1 MCAWRRRFLII
12 FMIDLDHG
20 EILPAKIPV
29 DTAFQFIDDLI
40 VRKLRA
46 AGNGD
51 VEDQVCPGVPADHA
65 EIMDAQCAV
74 KISDNLI
81 YLLLHFQNFLVVGD
95 DGIHVDGGGTVE
107 LFLKL
112 MFDMVDLFMD
122 RLDIPL
128 RVNLCMERDH
138 QSAGTVIMY
147 DKVVDIVDQ
156 GMGNDDLPDLLDKF
170 LLGRLSQKKVHG
182 FLQSGA
188 SRIQDKDPHKYAEPA
203 VQNEAGKV
211 ADQCGGQDQRGGDRV
226 AETVHG
232 GGLHG
237 GAVYFAAYGTVVI
250 KHIDLYHNGGGKD
263 TQYKRAAVHG
273 FRMEDLFHG
282 GFCQLEAHDQDRNR
296 NEKAGY
302 VFHPSVSE
310 RMFRIGLLSGNPES
324 DERDNGGACVG
335 KIVEGVGR
343 DGDGIAQNTG
353 DPFSEEK
360 KQVQADPHS
369 AAECAV
375 RLTHLG
381 RRIVFPVLYKY
392 GG

>member
-1 MCAWRRRFLII
+1 
-12 FMIDLDHG
+12 MIDLDHG

-29 DTAFQFIDDLI
+29 DAVFQFIDDFI

-51 VEDQVCPGVPADHA
+51 VEDQVCPGVPADHT

-107 LFLKL
+107 LFLEL
-112 MFDMVDLFMD
+112 MFNMVDLFMD
-122 RLDIPL
+122 RLDIPF
-128 RVNLCMERDH
+128 RVNLRMERDH
-138 QSAGTVIMY
+138 QPAGTVIMY

-156 GMGNDDLPDLLDKF
+156 GMGNDDFPDLFDKF
-170 LLGRLSQKKVHG
+170 FLGRLPQKKVHG

-188 SRIQDKDPHKYAEPA
+188 SRIQDKDSHKYTEPA
-203 VQNEAGKV
+203 VQNEAGKL
-211 ADQCGGQDQRGGDRV
+211 ADQCSRQDQCGGDRI
-226 AETVHG
+226 AEAVHG
-232 GGLHG
+232 GGFHG
-237 GAVYFAAYGTVVI
+237 GAVYFAAYGAVVI

-273 FRMEDLFHG
+273 FRMEDLFYG
-282 GFCQLEAHDQDRNR
+282 GFCQLEAHDQDCNR
-296 NEKAGY
+296 DKQTGY
-302 VFHPSVSE
+302 VFHPSMSE
-310 RMFRIGLLSGNPES
+310 GMLRIGFLPGDPES
-324 DERDNGGACVG
+324 DERDNRGTCVG
-335 KIVEGVGR
+335 KIIESICR

-360 KQVQADPHS
+360 KQVQADPHG
-369 AAECAV
+369 AAKCAV
-375 RLTHLG
+375 CLAHLG
-381 RRIVFPVLYKY
+381 RRIVFPVFYKY